1 MAEYFYGITDKGKR
15 REKNEDTF
23 FARKIPRTSLLL
35 AGVVDGVGGY
45 QGGDIA
51 AEIARSVILE
61 SVETI
66 SGDNVIQSLRQAII
80 AANKKINEAKKEE
93 PANELMA
100 CVLTC
105 VVADKKNHTCWYAH
119 VGDTRIYL
127 LRDHSLVK
135 LSKDHSVVGFLEES
149 GRLSE
154 EEAMRHPRRN
164 EINKALG
171 FEQDISSPEDFIET
185 GESPFLPGDQLLL
198 CSDGLTDMISSEAI
212 MSILTSGKDI
222 SSKARSLIDAANE
235 AGGNDNITAVLMV
248 NDNQSKQ
255 KGEPVVVERKNV
267 KTMTSV
273 TSPEAPP
280 KTELQQAK
288 KKNRRLIGLM
298 VFMVIVFIGLG
309 AVSLTGSFRKNKKT
323 VITDR
328 VPVKIVKKQND
339 QFTVLMA
346 HLSDTSKGY
355 SLPEGKAV
363 IKMDVPVT
371 ILKDTFYL
379 HGNGAVFMPDSLYK
393 GPAFIIDPAAKN
405 IVLDSVVFQ
414 NFDVGLV
421 LQKNNITFR
430 HVRFI
435 NCHIS
440 VQYLV
445 AFKDSVLSGKFRD
458 SIFITQSKR
467 K

>member
-23 FARKIPRTSLLL
+23 FAREIQGTQLLV

-45 QGGDIA
+45 RGGDIA
-51 AEIARSVILE
+51 AEIARCIILE
-61 SVETI
+61 SLQTNL
-66 SGDNVIQSLRQAII
+66 GDNVIESLRQAII

-105 VVADKKNHTCWYAH
+105 LVADKKNHICWYAH

-164 EINKALG
+164 EINKAVG
-171 FEQDISSPEDFIET
+171 FEEDISSPEDFIET

-212 MSILTSGKDI
+212 TSILTSAKDI

-235 AGGNDNITAVLMV
+235 AGGNDNITAVLV
-248 NDNQSKQ
+248 INDNQSKQ
-255 KGEPVVVERKNV
+255 KPEPVVMERKNAETIIAV
-267 KTMTSV
+267 RTN
-273 TSPEAPP
+273 EAAQ
-280 KTELQQAK
+280 KTELKQAK
-288 KKNRRLIGLM
+288 KKNRRLIA
-298 VFMVIVFIGLG
+298 FMIIIFIGLG
-309 AVSLTGSFRKNKKT
+309 AVSLTGAFQKNKKT
-323 VITDR
+323 VITNPVR
-328 VPVKIVKKQND
+328 VKIAKKQNN
-339 QFTVLMA
+339 QFTELIA
-346 HLSDTSKGY
+346 HVSDTSRDY
-355 SLPEGKAV
+355 SLPQHKAV
-363 IKMDVPVT
+363 IMMDVPVT
-371 ILKDTFYL
+371 ISKDSFYL
-379 HGNGAVFMPDSLYK
+379 RGNGAVLMPDSLNT
-393 GPAFIIDPAAKN
+393 GPAFIIDPAVKN
-405 IVLDSVVFQ
+405 MVLDSVVFQ

-421 LQKNNITFR
+421 VQKNNITFR

-435 NCHIS
+435 NCRIP

-445 AFKDSVLSGKFRD
+445 TFKDSVISGKFND
-458 SIFITQSKR
+458 SIFITRSKSR
-467 K
+467 

>member
-23 FARKIPRTSLLL
+23 FAREIQGTSLLI

-45 QGGDIA
+45 RGGDIA
-51 AEIARSVILE
+51 AEIARSILLENLE
-61 SVETI
+61 SI
-66 SGDNVIQSLRQAII
+66 SGDNVIESLRKAII

-105 VVADKKNHTCWYAH
+105 VVADKKNHFCWYAH

-135 LSKDHSVVGFLEES
+135 LSKDHSLVGFLEES

-164 EINKALG
+164 EINKAIG

-212 MSILTSGKDI
+212 MSILTSTKDI
-222 SSKARSLIDAANE
+222 SSKARSLIEAANE
-235 AGGNDNITAVLMV
+235 AGGNDNITAVLV
-248 NDNQSKQ
+248 INDNPSKQ
-255 KGEPVVVERKNV
+255 KTEPVVVERKNA
-267 KTMTSV
+267 KTDITV
-273 TSPEAPP
+273 TTTEAAP
-280 KTELQQAK
+280 KTELQRAK
-288 KKNRRLIGLM
+288 KKNRRLMAIL
-298 VFMVIVFIGLG
+298 FILFIGLG
-309 AVSLTGSFRKNKKT
+309 AVSITVAFQKNKKMA
-323 VITDR
+323 ITNF
-328 VPVKIVKKQND
+328 VPVKIAKKPD
-339 QFTVLMA
+339 RQFTELVS
-346 HLSDTSKGY
+346 HVNDTTKDY
-355 SLPEGKAV
+355 SLPPGKAV
-363 IKMDVPVT
+363 ITVDVPVT
-371 ILKDTFYL
+371 ISKDSFYL
-379 HGNGAVFMPDSLYK
+379 HGNGVVLMPDSLYK

-405 IVLDSVVFQ
+405 IVLDNMVFQ

-421 LQKNNITFR
+421 VQKNNITLR
-430 HVRFI
+430 DVRFI
-435 NCHIS
+435 NCRIP
-440 VQYLV
+440 VQYV
-445 AFKDSVLSGKFRD
+445 VTFKDPVISGRFKDSV
-458 SIFITQSKR
+458 FITRSKL